1 MSYQNQPSSA
11 PLPSQQDAQTILI
24 KPRFVRVRG
33 WLRSR
38 TGRVLI
44 PLITL
49 LVGIALGI
57 TAIFLFGES
66 DVKPIIVVPATSR
79 GDIIVEANRSFFIQ
93 LVTKNL
99 NSSGMPGKIQNV
111 NVNLTQGSQM
121 MVSGEDVFSILGVQV
136 VRPFTFV
143 VQLYVSSCVLKI
155 HIVHADFSTI
165 PVTRFAQNF
174 ESQIN
179 QQLQERPEGLP
190 SGFQYCTTGVRTEP
204 TGMFVTYTATPD

>member
-11 PLPSQQDAQTILI
+11 PLSSQHKAQATQS
-24 KPRFVRVRG
+24 KPRFARVRG

-44 PLITL
+44 PLAAL

-57 TAIFLFGES
+57 TAIFFFGES
-66 DVKPIIVVPATSR
+66 GAGPIIFVPASSK
-79 GDIIVEANRSFFIQ
+79 GDIIVEADKSFITQ

-99 NSSGMPGKIQNV
+99 NSSGMPGQIQSV

-121 MVSGEDVFSILGVQV
+121 MVSGVDVFSILGVNV
-136 VRPFTFV
+136 TRPFTFV
-143 VQLYVSSCVLKI
+143 VQPYVSSCLLKI
-155 HIVHADFSTI
+155 HIVHADFSNI
-165 PVTRFAQNF
+165 PVTRFTQNF

-179 QQLQERPEGLP
+179 QQVQKKPEGLP

-204 TGMFVTYTATPD
+204 AGMFVTYTATPD